1 MGPED
6 ELSKE
11 LRTRLH
17 EEAGVRV
24 VAGSIHLDEC
34 RSFAD
39 ALRTTVQILIDEDR
53 LSSSDLPYHVGPK
66 YNLLAPKPKH
76 QDGIKMMLPT
86 EVSDGI
92 YVECNFNQ
100 DRIRRL
106 IDSLIDD
113 FGT

>member
-1 MGPED
+1 MGSED
-6 ELSKE
+6 GLSKD
-11 LRTRLH
+11 LRTRLR

-24 VAGSIHLDEC
+24 VDGSVHLDEC
-34 RSFAD
+34 SSYAD

-66 YNLLAPKPKH
+66 YNLLASKPQH
-76 QDGIKMMLPT
+76 QDDVKMMLPT